1 MLEFRT
7 DALRNFLD
15 AVHHVFPESTRG
27 ATLEAHTASSR
38 QQPCLKTDRWQVT
51 ERDFEW
57 FEHKYPGWY
66 DEFGIWWENYA
77 KLSKPGNPPITF
89 VDTGYVYPHR
99 CWSNLV

>member
-1 MLEFRT
+1 M
-7 DALRNFLD
+7 
-15 AVHHVFPESTRG
+15 
-27 ATLEAHTASSR
+27 
-38 QQPCLKTDRWQVT
+38 T

-66 DEFGIWWENYA
+66 DEFGAWWENYA

-99 CWSNLV
+99 CWSNLVPCLIREDIVVQGCSVLVK